1 MEYIVIHSKS
11 RDQDCRSNCLL
22 ASTRPQHAIGRL
34 SDPPNPPHVTTL
46 FGTPPWHP
54 NRQPGSCIPTFPFF
68 SRRPSARARR
78 ALAAVIRPHAAGGP
92 SGPSLEPPMVSSCS
106 EPPRPRPRPIWR
118 RCSFSSEIC
127 SALAGQWRGRPA
139 PGLALPGRDW
149 PGPGGGWT
157 LDVGCCTYGRVCLS
171 MPIPGSRAIA
181 SLLAAT
187 RRQSCHGT
195 ARGRAMT
202 QRRGG
207 QAVAG
212 GDRWCVVG
220 GPPWARII
228 KRRATLRGRSPRA
241 ARGSKSGPW
250 PPWMASCDRSRSALL
265 QSGLCLFSLAV
276 CCLCFKFLGELAPS
290 SWIPSAAV
298 YCFLVFVVVDV
309 VNTLPQLSFFLC
321 CCYPPRPPRF
331 SRLIPRR

>member
-1 MEYIVIHSKS
+1 MMDDDLEPCKRHPFLSVISRQRSSIPDPPTWQMEHIVIHSKIQIS
-11 RDQDCRSNCLL
+11 HQDCRSNCLW

-34 SDPPNPPHVTTL
+34 PDPPNPPHVTTL

-78 ALAAVIRPHAAGGP
+78 GLAAVIRPHAAGGP

-149 PGPGGGWT
+149 PGPGGGWM

-171 MPIPGSRAIA
+171 MPIPGSRGHRVSPRCHAA
-181 SLLAAT
+181 SHATEQLAAE
-187 RRQSCHGT
+187 Q
-195 ARGRAMT
+195 
-202 QRRGG
+202 
-207 QAVAG
+207 
-212 GDRWCVVG
+212 
-220 GPPWARII
+220 
-228 KRRATLRGRSPRA
+228 
-241 ARGSKSGPW
+241 
-250 PPWMASCDRSRSALL
+250 
-265 QSGLCLFSLAV
+265 
-276 CCLCFKFLGELAPS
+276 
-290 SWIPSAAV
+290 
-298 YCFLVFVVVDV
+298 
-309 VNTLPQLSFFLC
+309 
-321 CCYPPRPPRF
+321 
-331 SRLIPRR
+331 